1 MVIYNSI
8 DYTFIPYM
16 RNLRFGLKSKRKLL
30 LWDKFVCFSK
40 MSCKIVSFLYGDSAE
55 WSQLD
60 FQDAASPISEQLIF
74 FHDNILFILSV
85 VLVVVG
91 WMIVSGVSNKH
102 YYKYLVEGT
111 TIEIVWTII
120 PAVIL
125 IFIAFPSLQLLY
137 SMDEVVDPSLT
148 VKVIGHQ
155 WYWSYEYSDVEGEA
169 IEFDSY
175 MVPTSDLEPG
185 DLRLLEVDNRVVLP
199 VNTHIRVIVT
209 GADVIHSFA
218 LPSLGIK
225 VDAIPGR
232 LNQTPL
238 LIKRPGVFH
247 GQCSE
252 ICGSDH
258 SFMPIV
264 IEGVSR
270 EKFIGWIE
278 KKQVEM

>member
-16 RNLRFGLKSKRKLL
+16 LNLRFGLKSKRKLL
-30 LWDKFVCFSK
+30 LWDKFLCFSK

-169 IEFDSY
+169 TEFDSY

-264 IEGVSR
+264 IEGVSQ

>member
-1 MVIYNSI
+1 MN
-8 DYTFIPYM
+8 
-16 RNLRFGLKSKRKLL
+16 
-30 LWDKFVCFSK
+30 
-40 MSCKIVSFLYGDSAE
+40 CKIVNLLYGDSAE

-91 WMIVSGVSNKH
+91 WMIVSGVLNKH
-102 YYKYLVEGT
+102 YYKYLIEGT

-137 SMDEVVDPSLT
+137 SMDEVIDPSLT

-175 MVPTSDLEPG
+175 MVLTSDLEPG

-264 IEGVSR
+264 IEGVSQ

>member
-16 RNLRFGLKSKRKLL
+16 LNLRFGLKSKRKLL
-30 LWDKFVCFSK
+30 LWDKFVFFSK

-264 IEGVSR
+264 IEGVSQ